1 MTFGLVRYAFKVDP
15 EFPVPIFLIF
25 IFIFHHFYKKVD
37 IAHHFKRKQ
46 TLLNTPAI
54 SKKVM
59 PGRDSVG
66 SPNKAKNQ
74 LKAADDVAM
83 QVDTLILE
91 NIFLFYIK
99 VDLKNPLY

>member
-1 MTFGLVRYAFKVDP
+1 M
-15 EFPVPIFLIF
+15 
-25 IFIFHHFYKKVD
+25 KVD
-37 IAHHFKRKQ
+37 IVHHFKRKQ

-59 PGRDSVG
+59 PARDSVG

-91 NIFLFYIK
+91 NIGFGRGHFLCGTSLLRLRSLPH
-99 VDLKNPLY
+99 VSL